1 MNLKPLFTL
10 LNLYIILL
18 KHAEAQFPIKP
29 NAILSPDAETIST
42 AGGQLQIIW
51 TNTFG
56 ANVTIVLL
64 DDDANNQPE
73 QVITIAR
80 NIGNTGLM
88 TWYISEDLPPSNT
101 YVVRI
106 SYDNNPDNYSYSE
119 RFAVIVYIPPESL
132 PQPTTLPS
140 TRTTSSS
147 RTSRTTSF
155 TTTSSSNT
163 STPTNSSPPPP
174 QSTSSG
180 PNIGAIVGAVVGGA
194 ALVTAGCLV
203 AYWIVTRRRRIL
215 AATGGAVASGQ
226 FK

>member
-101 YVVRI
+101 YV
-106 SYDNNPDNYSYSE
+106 NYFEFKNKQNHKLYNYLI
-119 RFAVIVYIPPESL
+119 FKH
-132 PQPTTLPS
+132 
-140 TRTTSSS
+140 
-147 RTSRTTSF
+147 F
-155 TTTSSSNT
+155 H
-163 STPTNSSPPPP
+163 TN
-174 QSTSSG
+174 
-180 PNIGAIVGAVVGGA
+180 
-194 ALVTAGCLV
+194 
-203 AYWIVTRRRRIL
+203 
-215 AATGGAVASGQ
+215 
-226 FK
+226 